1 MSSTRQHVDDA
12 QVSAIARLFSSSVV
26 RELGTRGRSPAF
38 ARLSQKTGL
47 HHDASGVRVRDFF
60 EEAYAVLARQGQ
72 RTEHVYKTAILH
84 KVLLGTHSLR
94 TATMLTELRVADCR
108 ADVVILNGTSTAY
121 EVKSE
126 RDGLHRLERQ
136 VGAYRKVFAQVSVI
150 AGHDHVAAV
159 IDSVPADVGVLRLS
173 GRGSVST
180 IREAI
185 NAPERIEPSVLFDS
199 LRRDEAVEILRLH
212 GVAVPQV
219 PNTEVHRMLRGIFAS
234 LSPAEAHDG
243 FVRVLRKTRSV
254 LGLAEFLEGLPRSLR
269 AAALPV
275 RLGRADRMRLLDAM
289 NVTMDTALTWA

>member
-1 MSSTRQHVDDA
+1 M
-12 QVSAIARLFSSSVV
+12 
-26 RELGTRGRSPAF
+26 F
-38 ARLSQKTGL
+38 ARLSQRTGL
-47 HHDASGVRVRDFF
+47 HHEAPGLRVRDFF
-60 EEAYAVLARQGQ
+60 EEAYTVLARQGQ
-72 RTEHVYKTAILH
+72 RTEHVYKTALLH

-108 ADVVILNGTSTAY
+108 ADVVILNGTSTVY

-126 RDGLHRLERQ
+126 RDGLHRLEHQ
-136 VGAYRKVFAQVSVI
+136 LAAYRKVFARVNVI

-159 IDSVPADVGVLRLS
+159 IDSVPEDVGVMRLS

-180 IREAI
+180 VREAI
-185 NAPERIEPSVLFDS
+185 NAPERIEPTVLFET
-199 LRRDEAVEILRLH
+199 LRRDEAVEILRHH

-219 PNTEVHRMLRGIFAS
+219 PNTEAYGMLKGIFAS
-234 LSPAEAHDG
+234 LSPVEAHYG

-254 LGLAEFLEGLPRSLR
+254 LGLAELLEGLPCSLR

-275 RLGRADRMRLLDAM
+275 RLGKADRMRLLEAM